1 MKLKELIKHLESIAP
16 LAYQED
22 YDNAGLLVGNE
33 NQDVQSAL
41 VALDCTEAI
50 VDEAILHN
58 CDLIITHHPIIFKGL
73 KKLNG
78 KNYIE
83 RVILKAIKHDIA
95 LYAIH
100 TNLDSVQE
108 GVNKVICDRLGIVNP
123 VMLSPKKGHLK
134 KLVTYCPS
142 AEADAVRDAVFAAGA
157 GNIGHYSECSF
168 NSTGNG
174 TFKGNEETDPYV
186 GVPGIRHQEQEV
198 KIETIFR
205 AQDERKVLLALFET
219 HPYEEVAYD
228 IYPLENKNQEV
239 GAGMVGFLETAM
251 DANDFLQLVKTQMKA
266 SVIRHTEILPKP
278 IRKVAVCGGSG
289 SFLLKDALAAGADAF
304 VTADFKYHEFFDAE
318 QKLIIA
324 DIGHFESEQFTSNL
338 LLDIIKEKF
347 PNFAI
352 RLTAQN
358 TNPINYFF

>member
-16 LAYQED
+16 LSYQED
-22 YDNAGLLVGNE
+22 YDNSGLLVGDE
-33 NQDVQSAL
+33 SQEVQSAL

-83 RVILKAIKHDIA
+83 RVILKAIKNDIA

-123 VMLSPKKGHLK
+123 VMLSPKKGQLK
-134 KLVTYCPS
+134 KLVTYCPA
-142 AEADAVRDAVFAAGA
+142 AEADTVRDALFDAGA
-157 GNIGHYSECSF
+157 GNIGKYSECSF

-174 TFKGNEETDPYV
+174 TFKGNEGTDPFV

-198 KIETIFR
+198 KIETIFK
-205 AQDERKVLLALFET
+205 AQDERKVLLALLET

-228 IYPLENKNQEV
+228 IYLLDNKNQEV
-239 GAGMVGFLETAM
+239 GAGMVGFLDSPLSAL
-251 DANDFLQLVKTQMKA
+251 DFLQMLKVRMKA
-266 SVIRHTEILPKP
+266 SVIRHTEVLTKP